1 MHKSLKGFLD
11 ELGSAAPSPGGGAA
25 AALVASTGT
34 ALLEMVARLNDTRLR
49 KKDPKAD
56 KNPAKE
62 RITLFKSNRL
72 RFLKLI
78 QIDAAAFKAV
88 SAAYKK
94 GKDHPSFQPALKK
107 GYSAPMEICE
117 LAVKMMTIGL
127 LEKDRTSKWLYS
139 DLAEAGILLDAAYRS
154 ARYNVEINL
163 KDLEDRELA
172 GRITGRL
179 EMLKSQ
185 SAKHRDELVGG
196 FAA

>member
-1 MHKSLKGFLD
+1 LNKSLKGFLD
-11 ELGSAAPSPGGGAA
+11 DLGSSAPSPGGGAA

-34 ALLEMVARLNDTRLR
+34 ALLEMVARLNDARFR

-56 KNPAKE
+56 VKPARE
-62 RITLFKSNRL
+62 RITLFRSNRL

-78 QIDAAAFKAV
+78 RIDAAAFKAV

-117 LAVKMMTIGL
+117 LAVKMMASGL

-139 DLAEAGILLDAAYRS
+139 DLAEAGILLDAAYQS

-163 KDLEDRELA
+163 KDLTDRELA
-172 GRITGRL
+172 GRIAGRL
-179 EMLKSQ
+179 EMLKSR
-185 SAKHRDELVGG
+185 SAKYRDELRGG

>member
-1 MHKSLKGFLD
+1 
-11 ELGSAAPSPGGGAA
+11 
-25 AALVASTGT
+25 
-34 ALLEMVARLNDTRLR
+34 MVARLNDARFR

-56 KNPAKE
+56 VKPARE
-62 RITLFKSNRL
+62 RITLFRSNRL

-78 QIDAAAFKAV
+78 RIDAAAFKAV

-117 LAVKMMTIGL
+117 LAVKMMASGL

-139 DLAEAGILLDAAYRS
+139 DLAEAGILLDAAYQS

-163 KDLEDRELA
+163 KDLTDRELA
-172 GRITGRL
+172 GRIAGRL
-179 EMLKSQ
+179 EMLKSR
-185 SAKHRDELVGG
+185 SAKYREDRKSVV
-196 FAA
+196 